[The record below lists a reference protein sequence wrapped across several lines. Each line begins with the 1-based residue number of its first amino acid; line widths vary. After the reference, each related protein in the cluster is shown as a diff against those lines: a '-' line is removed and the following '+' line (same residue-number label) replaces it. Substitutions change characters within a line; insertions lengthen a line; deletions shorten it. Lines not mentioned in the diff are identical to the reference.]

1 MEDTKD
7 TLGII
12 NQHNKSKRAAGV
24 VITFYHILSLS
35 PKIINYLWW
44 MVQPNEFYL
53 GCISK

>member
-35 PKIINYLWW
+35 PKIINYL
-44 MVQPNEFYL
+44 
-53 GCISK
+53 